1 MVDKIT
7 AQRDVEYFYEL
18 LAKETDENKRA
29 ILQRLLAE
37 AEKRRQST
45 TKRKPA
51 IRKRTSA
58 KSKSETVELCH
69 ARESGYPESAGVDV
83 IAAQSNRMSNALLDH
98 PPSRMMTVTE
108 TSRTPTDG
116 AARHR

>member
-37 AEKRRQST
+37 AEKRRQTDDQEEKGST
-45 TKRKPA
+45 KA
-51 IRKRTSA
+51 NA
-58 KSKSETVELCH
+58 DQVDSK
-69 ARESGYPESAGVDV
+69 D
-83 IAAQSNRMSNALLDH
+83 D
-98 PPSRMMTVTE
+98 
-108 TSRTPTDG
+108 
-116 AARHR
+116 

>member
-37 AEKRRQST
+37 AEKRRQTDDQEEKGSG
-45 TKRKPA
+45 TKA
-51 IRKRTSA
+51 
-58 KSKSETVELCH
+58 
-69 ARESGYPESAGVDV
+69 
-83 IAAQSNRMSNALLDH
+83 NAD
-98 PPSRMMTVTE
+98 RGNVK
-108 TSRTPTDG
+108 DD
-116 AARHR
+116 

>member
-37 AEKRRQST
+37 AEKRRQTDDQEEKDSG
-45 TKRKPA
+45 TKA
-51 IRKRTSA
+51 
-58 KSKSETVELCH
+58 
-69 ARESGYPESAGVDV
+69 
-83 IAAQSNRMSNALLDH
+83 NADQVNVKD
-98 PPSRMMTVTE
+98 S
-108 TSRTPTDG
+108 
-116 AARHR
+116 